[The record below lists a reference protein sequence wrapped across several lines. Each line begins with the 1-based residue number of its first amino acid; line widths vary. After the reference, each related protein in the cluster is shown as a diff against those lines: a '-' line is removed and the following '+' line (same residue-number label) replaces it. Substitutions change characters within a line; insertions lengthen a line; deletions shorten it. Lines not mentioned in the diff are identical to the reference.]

1 MITIEPNPRLI
12 EYLEKADNSKEGFS
26 FYSDGNLPEFFDN
39 QEWHYLLSDLEMNI
53 FLLKRLDN
61 LGLLKQRNSIC
72 DAGIGLGSALFDLF
86 LQSEDLTDKNF
97 TFTGIE
103 KSERYMNFLK
113 RNLLDFW
120 MGKLSLVQSDIMDC
134 DYSTYDIIYTY
145 CPFKNEEKL
154 MDFYTKVVEEMNP
167 ESILIEHRN
176 YGLGMNKCLEKFF
189 QLEKIDLDGM
199 WVFRKK

>member
-1 MITIEPNPRLI
+1 MITVEPNPRLI

-39 QEWHYLLSDLEMNI
+39 EEWHYLLSDLEMNI

-61 LGLLKQRNSIC
+61 LGLLKQKNSIC

-86 LQSEDLTDKNF
+86 LQSEDLTDKSF
-97 TFTGIE
+97 TFAGIE
-103 KSERYMNFLK
+103 KSDRYMDFLK
-113 RNLLDFW
+113 INLLDFW
-120 MGKLSLVQSDIMDC
+120 MGKLSLIQSDIMDC

-145 CPFKNEEKL
+145 CPFKNDQKL
-154 MDFYTKVVEEMNP
+154 MDFYTKVVEEMKP

-176 YGLGMNKCLEKFF
+176 YGLGMNRCLEEFY